1 MTCAVGARPGRFS
14 DGIARPVMAVGALR
28 KLALP
33 CQRVG
38 NNGLQIVKMRFPIES
53 GADAIAGGD
62 ELGGVA
68 RAAPGEL
75 DLEIDAGDALHALD
89 HFQYG
94 KTAAVAA
101 IERGGGAAGAQMGER
116 VAVRGNKIGDVNVIS
131 DAGAVRR
138 RIVGAENA

>member
-38 NNGLQIVKMRFPIES
+38 NNGLQIVKMRFPIEG

-68 RAAPGEL
+68 RAAAGEL
-75 DLEIDAGDALHALD
+75 DKSTPETRFTLSITSSTE
-89 HFQYG
+89 
-94 KTAAVAA
+94 KP
-101 IERGGGAAGAQMGER
+101 RP
-116 VAVRGNKIGDVNVIS
+116 
-131 DAGAVRR
+131 
-138 RIVGAENA
+138 

>member
-1 MTCAVGARPGRFS
+1 MRRDVIGHFCCYYFAIGQAHPALLVLVCARAGEAALTRSAMTCAVGARPGRFS

-68 RAAPGEL
+68 RAAAGEL
-75 DLEIDAGDALHALD
+75 DKSTPETRFTLSITSSTE
-89 HFQYG
+89 
-94 KTAAVAA
+94 KP
-101 IERGGGAAGAQMGER
+101 RP
-116 VAVRGNKIGDVNVIS
+116 
-131 DAGAVRR
+131 
-138 RIVGAENA
+138 